1 MLSGL
6 DSTLFFQRDHRD
18 HIPFLPNISTHLAST
33 TIYLSAC
40 STDHLNMPARRPSC
54 KPAPAHPRV
63 SHNDWDNSLDDNND
77 SGMEMSGGGSGGG
90 SEIGEIEESLKRTM
104 AVDVS
109 LPLSHVRELAGRVRG
124 CVGD

>member
-1 MLSGL
+1 
-6 DSTLFFQRDHRD
+6 
-18 HIPFLPNISTHLAST
+18 
-33 TIYLSAC
+33 
-40 STDHLNMPARRPSC
+40 MPAKRPSR
-54 KPAPAHPRV
+54 KSAPAHSRV
-63 SHNDWDNSLDDNND
+63 SHNDWDNTLDDDND
-77 SGMEMSGGGSGGG
+77 SSMDMSGGGSGGG